1 MSSTSSAFSRRRL
14 LASSGLLSFARLLS
28 AQDAGDK
35 LAKPV
40 HAGPVIRIGNIGCG
54 GRGTFVSD
62 IIRENPG
69 FKLVAAAD
77 YFEDRVNKFSDA
89 HGIAAD
95 MRFTGLDGYKKMLEH
110 VDAIAIHSPPFF
122 HVQQAV
128 DAVAAGKHVLIAKP
142 VAIDVAGCEII
153 RQLAKDAA
161 AKGICVVADVQC
173 RGDQYF
179 QEGIQRIHDGAIG
192 DLMFG
197 ECHYEADLIPLQSP
211 ADNTPEGRLKNWIRH
226 RDLAG
231 DIITEQNIHALDIVS
246 WAFGRPKRVSGI
258 CGRGARPDDVGD
270 VSDHY
275 ALLFEYEKGAITFA
289 SRQYTAWGSPFL
301 CDNRFVGNQAMFTS
315 KFGGRVMIRGNKKAY
330 WPGGESKE
338 LYRSGSVSNVETFRA
353 AISAKNPAG
362 NPTIEGAVETAL
374 LTLFG
379 EHAAKSGHS
388 TTWDDFIRDAKPQQ
402 PDLHGLK
409 M

>member
-1 MSSTSSAFSRRRL
+1 MNIPSSALSRRRL
-14 LASSGLLSFARLLS
+14 LASTGLLSFARALS
-28 AQDAGDK
+28 AQNATET
-35 LAKPV
+35 APQV
-40 HAGPVIRIGNIGCG
+40 AHAGPVIRIGNIGCG
-54 GRGTFVSD
+54 GRGTFVSE

-69 FKLVAAAD
+69 FKIVAAAD
-77 YFEDRVNKFSDA
+77 YFEDRVAKFGEA

-95 MRFTGLDGYKKMLEH
+95 LLFTGLDGYKKMLEH
-110 VDAIAIHSPPFF
+110 VDAIAIHSPPYF

-142 VAIDVAGCEII
+142 VAIDVAGCEVI

-179 QEGIQRIHDGAIG
+179 QEGINRIHEGAIG

-197 ECHYEADLIPLQSP
+197 ECHYEADLIPLRDQ
-211 ADNTPEGRLKNWIRH
+211 ADAVPEGRLKNWIRH

-246 WAFGRPKRVSGI
+246 WAFGRPKRVTGI
-258 CGRGARPDDVGD
+258 CGRGGRPDDVGD

-275 ALLFEYEKGAITFA
+275 ALLFEFEKGAITFA

-301 CDNRFVGNQAMFTS
+301 CDNRFVGNKAMFTS
-315 KFGGRVMIRGNKKAY
+315 KFGGRVMIRGNKEAY
-330 WPGGESKE
+330 WPGGESKN
-338 LYRSGSVSNVETFRA
+338 LYRSGSVNNVEAFRA
-353 AISAKNPAG
+353 SIDTKNPAG
-362 NPTIEGAVETAL
+362 NTTIEGAVETAL

-379 EHAAKSGHS
+379 EHAAKAGH
-388 TTWDDFIRDAKPQQ
+388 TVTWEDFIRDAMTVR
-402 PDLHGLK
+402 PDLSGLK
-409 M
+409 A